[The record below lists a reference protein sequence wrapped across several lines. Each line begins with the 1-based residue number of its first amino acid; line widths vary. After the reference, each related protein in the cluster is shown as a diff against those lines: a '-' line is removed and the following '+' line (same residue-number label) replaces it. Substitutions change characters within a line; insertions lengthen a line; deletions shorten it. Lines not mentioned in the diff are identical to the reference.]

1 MAVQKPA
8 QLTIQSI
15 ITAFSEYLSG
25 KAVDSPRLSAELVL
39 RKILGISRL
48 DILINSNRE
57 VSAEAYAEMEKLIL
71 RRGTGEPAAYIMGE
85 REFYGRPFHVNS
97 HTLIPRPETEHLI
110 EAVVER
116 FSHRGAFRFADLGTG
131 SGCIATTIAAEL
143 PEAFGVAVDLSEG
156 AITTAKK
163 NIHNNQVADR
173 VTCIRADFTT
183 PLFKNN
189 TFDLIAT
196 NPPYV
201 SQSEYINLDPE
212 VQQFEPTS
220 ALVPGASGL
229 EHGILLIELASVWL
243 KPSGFFIMEMGFW
256 QGADLM
262 KEFDKKSNIWREA
275 SVIKDLSGHDRFV
288 CGYKA

>member
-48 DILINSNRE
+48 DILINSNQE
-57 VSAEAYAEMEKLIL
+57 VSNEAYAEMETLIL

-85 REFYGRPFHVNS
+85 REFYGRPFQVNS

-116 FSHRGAFRFADLGTG
+116 FAHKGPFRFADLGTG

-156 AITTAKK
+156 AIATAKR
-163 NIHNNQVADR
+163 NIQANQVASR
-173 VTCIRADFTT
+173 VSCIRADFTT

-201 SQSEYINLDPE
+201 SQSEYITLDPE
-212 VQQFEPTS
+212 VQLFEPAS
-220 ALVPGASGL
+220 ALVPGTSGL
-229 EHGILLIELASVWL
+229 EHGIPLIKLASAWL
-243 KPSGFFIMEMGFW
+243 KPTGFFIMEMGFW

-262 KEFDKKSNIWREA
+262 KEFEKNTDKWRDA
-275 SVIKDLSGHDRFV
+275 AILKDLSGHDRFV

>member
-1 MAVQKPA
+1 MAVNKPA
-8 QLTIQSI
+8 KLTIQTTL
-15 ITAFSEYLSG
+15 TAFSEYLSG
-25 KAVDSPRLSAELVL
+25 KAVDSPRLSAEMVL
-39 RKILGISRL
+39 RKILGITRL
-48 DILINSNRE
+48 DILVNSNNE
-57 VSAEAYAEMEKLIL
+57 VSEEAYTAMLPLIL

-85 REFYGRPFHVNS
+85 REFFGRPFQVNP

-116 FSHRGAFRFADLGTG
+116 FADKDRFLFADLGTG

-143 PEAFGVAVDLSEG
+143 PHAHGVAVDLSAG
-156 AITTAKK
+156 ALATAKR
-163 NIHNNQVADR
+163 NLETNDVAQR
-173 VTCIRADFTT
+173 VQCIRADFTT

-201 SQSEYINLDPE
+201 SQSEYITLDPE
-212 VQQFEPTS
+212 VQQFEPKS
-220 ALVPGASGL
+220 ALVPDSSGL
-229 EHGILLIELASVWL
+229 EHGIRLIELAALWL

-256 QGADLM
+256 QGPDFM
-262 KEFDKKSNIWREA
+262 NEFSKNASMWRDTA
-275 SVIKDLSGHDRFV
+275 IIKDLSGHDRFV

>member
-8 QLTIQSI
+8 QLTIQTI
-15 ITAFSEYLSG
+15 LTAFSGYLSG

-48 DILINSNRE
+48 DILIHSHRE
-57 VSAEAYAEMEKLIL
+57 VSHEAYAEMEKLIL

-85 REFYGRPFHVNS
+85 REFYGRPFQVNP

-110 EAVVER
+110 EAVLER
-116 FSHRGAFRFADLGTG
+116 FAHKGPFRFADLGTG

-143 PEAFGVAVDLSEG
+143 PEAYGVAVDLSEG
-156 AITTAKK
+156 ALATAKQ
-163 NIHNNQVADR
+163 NIKDNGVASR

-201 SQSEYINLDPE
+201 SQSEYIKLDPE
-212 VQQFEPTS
+212 VQQFEPAS
-220 ALVPGASGL
+220 ALVPGTSGL
-229 EHGILLIELASVWL
+229 EHGTLLIELASKWL
-243 KPSGFFIMEMGFW
+243 NPSGFFIMEMGFW
-256 QGADLM
+256 QGPDLL
-262 KEFDKKSNIWREA
+262 KEFDKNPTKWAETAI
-275 SVIKDLSGHDRFV
+275 IKDLSGHDRFV
-288 CGYKA
+288 CGYKV

>member
-8 QLTIQSI
+8 KLTIQTTL
-15 ITAFSEYLSG
+15 TAFSEYLSG

-39 RKILGISRL
+39 RKVLGISRL
-48 DILINSNRE
+48 DILINSDRE
-57 VSAEAYAEMEKLIL
+57 VSNEAYYKMEALIL

-85 REFYGRPFHVNS
+85 REFYGRPFYVNS

-116 FSHRGAFRFADLGTG
+116 FADKGEFLFADLGTG

-143 PEAFGVAVDLSEG
+143 PNASGVAVDLSEG
-156 AITTAKK
+156 ALNTAKRNLK
-163 NIHNNQVADR
+163 AHNVGNR

-201 SQSEYINLDPE
+201 SQSEYIKLDPE
-212 VQQFEPTS
+212 VQQFEPAS
-220 ALVPGASGL
+220 ALVPGTSGL
-229 EHGILLIELASVWL
+229 EHGVRLIELASNWL

-262 KEFDKKSNIWREA
+262 KEFQKNASAWRDSA
-275 SVIKDLSGHDRFV
+275 IIKDLSGHDRFV